1 MCQKCVTT
9 CCLGCNRLLVRA
21 RIRSAS
27 STGSLSAGEHPVQH
41 TRQNAVRRPIVGTP
55 RDEAVGPHEH
65 CARPVHVGET
75 GRPKQMRFE
84 AELFGGS
91 PPPLVRRQQHE
102 RVAQEVKGRAVS
114 DGDMRRA
121 DSGHR
126 RRLVG
131 VDEQAVVGAAVGYDR
146 L

>member
-1 MCQKCVTT
+1 MPQ
-9 CCLGCNRLLVRA
+9 LRR
-21 RIRSAS
+21 AS
-27 STGSLSAGEHPVQH
+27 SCRKYREIRISA
-41 TRQNAVRRPIVGTP
+41 RAS
-55 RDEAVGPHEH
+55 GPFVDVN
-65 CARPVHVGET
+65 CAAIPDNLL
-75 GRPKQMRFE
+75 E

-131 VDEQAVVGAAVGYDR
+131 VDEQAVVGSVTGGDR